1 MNRDCKHTLL
11 RTVLPMFGIRKGRA
25 AVDGIRAGYVVCITL
40 LLLAVAPNLTAQSGL
55 TLGNTSNTNLSSSS
69 SSTSGMSGQSGL
81 SGLLGDNSA
90 SELLDPEIAFVMNVV
105 QHEDNTAVATFKIE
119 EGYFLYRHRFNAST
133 PDENVSAKITSL
145 TPGKKKHDEF
155 FGEVEINRNQA
166 VAEIAFQH
174 KGEPREVALD
184 ISYQGC
190 ADIGIC
196 FPPQTKRVSF
206 TLASAD
212 TGDIVP
218 GVVGSAAITDT
229 PGPGTGSGL
238 LSGDNTVASLA
249 NTAANG
255 NSATSITNEAA
266 TGSTLGL
273 SEQDRLANTL
283 GQSSLPFIF
292 LLFVGLGLLLAFTP
306 CVLPMIPILSGLISG
321 QNSDNMTTRKATGL
335 SIVYVLV
342 MATTY
347 ALAGVAIGLTGAGI
361 GFLQNPW
368 VLSAFAVLLVLMS
381 LSMFGF
387 YELQMPVALQ
397 NRLNRIGSS
406 RKGGSVANVAFM
418 GFLSALIVGP
428 CVTAPLVGAL
438 IFIADTGDA
447 VVGGTALFAL
457 GLGMGIPLVLVGASC
472 GHFLPKAG
480 AWMQQVK
487 AFFGV
492 MLLAM
497 AIWMLSRFL
506 PIQAILAMTAALAIV
521 CGIYMGALDN
531 LAPDSSNARRF
542 AKGTGILTL
551 LYGAALLFGALSSGN
566 SLIYPLR
573 NFALAPQQ
581 TVINES
587 GTLVSTAAHKEL
599 DFVAVKSVDELD
611 AFIKT
616 AGQAGQPLI
625 LDFYADWCV
634 SCKEMEAFTFTDP
647 MVMEQ
652 MQKAMLLRADV
663 TKNDKLDREL
673 LKRFKLFG
681 PPAILFFA
689 PNGEETRNGRVVGFM
704 NKEKFREHLV
714 LVYNDIAQT
723 MQAANLPS
731 TESTGQARQIT
742 QAATF

>member
-1 MNRDCKHTLL
+1 MTRDFNKSVHSFNSARERCLFK
-11 RTVLPMFGIRKGRA
+11 GIHVRWVA
-25 AVDGIRAGYVVCITL
+25 L
-40 LLLAVAPNLTAQSGL
+40 LLLAVVFCASAQTGLPLTSDSD
-55 TLGNTSNTNLSSSS
+55 TPMSPSSSS
-69 SSTSGMSGQSGL
+69 FSGSSGL
-81 SGLLGDNSA
+81 SGLLSDNIV
-90 SELLDPEIAFVMNVV
+90 SEVLDPEIAFVMNVE
-105 QHEDNTAVATFKIE
+105 QREDNVAVATFTIE
-119 EGYFLYRHRFNAST
+119 EGYFLYQHRFLTATPEESVST
-133 PDENVSAKITSL
+133 TITEL
-145 TPGKKKHDEF
+145 TPGEKKHDEF
-155 FGEVEINRNQA
+155 FGDVEINRH
-166 VAEIAFQH
+166 VAEAKIALEHQ
-174 KGEPREVALD
+174 GEAREVQLD

-196 FPPQTKRVSF
+196 FPPQTKSVNIM
-206 TLASAD
+206 LAAANTD
-212 TGDIVP
+212 DIA
-218 GVVGSAAITDT
+218 GIAGNASSGS
-229 PGPGTGSGL
+229 GSGL
-238 LSGDNTVASLA
+238 GLTSAGNTTVDNSTPV
-249 NTAANG
+249 NG
-255 NSATSITNEAA
+255 AVAA
-266 TGSTLGL
+266 TASAGNETTSKLGL

-283 GQSSLPFIF
+283 SHSSLPFIF
-292 LLFVGLGLLLAFTP
+292 MLFVGLGVLLAFTP

-321 QNSDNMTTRKATGL
+321 QNNDGMTATKATGL
-335 SIVYVLV
+335 SMVYVLV
-342 MATTY
+342 MASTY
-347 ALAGVAIGLTGAGI
+347 AVAGVAMGLTGAGI

-368 VLSAFAVLLVLMS
+368 VLSAFAALLVLMS

-397 NRLNRIGSS
+397 NRLNKLSS
-406 RKGGSVANVAFM
+406 NSKGGSIGNVAFM

-457 GLGMGIPLVLVGASC
+457 GLGMGLPLILVGASC
-472 GHFLPKAG
+472 GHLLPKAG

-487 AFFGV
+487 AVFGV

-506 PIQAILAMTAALAIV
+506 PMQAILAMAAALAIV

-531 LAPDSSNARRF
+531 LSTESTNPRRF
-542 AKGTGILTL
+542 AKGAGILTL
-551 LYGAALLFGALSSGN
+551 LYGAALLFGALSNSS

-581 TVINES
+581 TVSSES
-587 GTLVSTAAHKEL
+587 GKLVSSTVHQEL
-599 DFVAVKSVDELD
+599 HFSDVKGVEELD
-611 AFIKT
+611 AYIKT

-647 MVMEQ
+647 LVMEQ
-652 MQKAMLLRADV
+652 MQKAVLVRADV

-689 PNGEETRNGRVVGFM
+689 PDGAETRNGRVVGFM
-704 NKEKFREHLV
+704 NKEKFHDHLV
-714 LVYNDIAQT
+714 LVYDDIEQT
-723 MQAANLPS
+723 MQASA
-731 TESTGQARQIT
+731 GQTPPDTIK
-742 QAATF
+742 QAAK